1 MKHYEAELPEGY
13 VLSEHI
19 NANNKIFGLVMN
31 IIAFAVTAAITALAF
46 VLLGT
51 QGREIGFDL
60 TKLSLGMMVFAGAM
74 FLYIVLHELTH
85 GAAYKALTGQKL
97 TFGLTLYV
105 AFCGVPSIYVRRG
118 ASLVALTSPLILFT
132 LVLGGLSA
140 LMWFIEPLYFIL
152 SALLFGLHLGGCS
165 GDIYMTALLLFKYR
179 DGDILIRDTGPEQ
192 FIYTKAL

>member
-19 NANNKIFGLVMN
+19 NANNKIFVLVMN

-46 VLLGT
+46 VLLGA

-60 TKLSLGMMVFAGAM
+60 TKLSLGMIVFAGAM

>member
-46 VLLGT
+46 VLLGA

-60 TKLSLGMMVFAGAM
+60 TKLSLGMIVFAGAM

-140 LMWFIEPLYFIL
+140 LMWFIQPLYFIL

>member
-46 VLLGT
+46 VLLGA

-192 FIYTKAL
+192 FIYTKAE

>member
-60 TKLSLGMMVFAGAM
+60 TKLSLGMIVFAGAM